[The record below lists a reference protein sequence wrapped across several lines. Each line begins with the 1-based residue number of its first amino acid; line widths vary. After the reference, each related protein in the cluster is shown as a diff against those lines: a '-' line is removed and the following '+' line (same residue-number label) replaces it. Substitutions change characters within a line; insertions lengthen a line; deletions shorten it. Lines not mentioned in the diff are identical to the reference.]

1 MQFSRKAGEGSV
13 YVWGEANITPDVYQ
27 RMTKEDQSSVDS
39 AACCGTI
46 SYCCCLCTVCTGWV
60 VLRCC
65 CHPKMVSLTQK
76 YSSTAP
82 QPSSIGAA
90 EDQHAGNNEYA
101 NVQPSA

>member
-1 MQFSRKAGEGSV
+1 MQFSRKAGEGST

-27 RMTKEDQSSVDS
+27 RMNADEQSSVDN

-76 YSSTAP
+76 YNGTAP
-82 QPSSIGAA
+82 QPGAM
-90 EDQHAGNNEYA
+90 GNNEGSYGGTHA
-101 NVQPSA
+101 T